1 MSLRQVVFNHDVRY
15 ADVKSKKT
23 KIELNKPELIVT
35 TQAEKDSGT
44 HGFKS
49 TYVNHEIT
57 AAAVKQFIDEN
68 TDHLTM
74 SSSGY
79 ITFREPSDDER
90 DAEALKK
97 IEGIEEIIAELNSN
111 FDADIVEFDDE
122 YAHESLRS
130 ELVFSVIVNRYVE
143 KFTFLLMQ
151 SFFTSVVMF
160 H

>member
-1 MSLRQVVFNHDVRY
+1 MSLRQVVFNHDIRY

-23 KIELNKPELIVT
+23 KIELNRPELIVT
-35 TQAEKDSGT
+35 TKAEKDSGI

-57 AAAVKQFIDEN
+57 ADAVKQFIDEN
-68 TDHLTM
+68 TDYLTM
-74 SSSGY
+74 SSGN
-79 ITFREPSDDER
+79 ITFREPSGDER

-97 IEGIEEIIAELNSN
+97 IEGIEEIITELNSN

-130 ELVFSVIVNRYVE
+130 ELVFSIIVNRYVE
-143 KFTFLLMQ
+143 QFNHVLRKSLLP
-151 SFFTSVVMF
+151 T
-160 H
+160 